1 MAVPENPI
9 TREEQYLDAMV
20 KALDGDGGGSD
31 DGVMVVNLTY
41 SGGTYTADKTIGQIR
56 AAMAEGKQAFLFF
69 SGGVSH
75 EYQCYYAI
83 SEVTNGCLQAVAI
96 ARVTKPDTSYVWGDN
111 QAVDRLDVL
120 GLSSVSS
127 TDSSKEWRVSNV
139 DGFHFTNLLDYASV
153 PTTDAPKALLFDN
166 EDGPRWG
173 DPPSITAF
181 GMTDMSATFETVLST
196 LKQQSAAT
204 GSASLAFYFEAETLS
219 GMLASIESAIDESK
233 HPWMVMTPQ
242 SAPRRFWALSDT
254 TFSNIANNL
263 SSFTF
268 IGHDV
273 DTEQSGGNLTAHLY
287 TVSVTFTSSFVYVKV
302 DADTQTVIDPT
313 TLLGGE

>member
-1 MAVPENPI
+1 MAVPETPI
-9 TREEQYLDAMV
+9 TREEKYLDAMV
-20 KALDGDGGGSD
+20 KALDGGGGGSD
-31 DGVMVVNLTY
+31 DGVMVVNLTP
-41 SGGTYTADKTIGQIR
+41 SGGPGNYTADKTMGEIR
-56 AAMAEGKQAFLFF
+56 AAMAEGKPAFLFYN
-69 SGGVSH
+69 GGLFQS
-75 EYQCYYAI
+75 YSYYVI
-83 SEVTNGCLQAVAI
+83 SEATNGPLHAVAI
-96 ARVTKPDTSYVWGDN
+96 NRVVKPGRSYTWGDN
-111 QAVDRLDVL
+111 QEVDSLEGMDIYGVL
-120 GLSSVSS
+120 S
-127 TDSSKEWRVSNV
+127 TDSSTEWRINNV
-139 DGFHFTNLLDYASV
+139 FYFTNLLDYAPI
-153 PTTDAPKALLFDN
+153 PTNNAPKALLFDN

-219 GMLASIESAIDESK
+219 GLLASIESAIDESK

-254 TFSNIANNL
+254 TFSNVANNL

-273 DTEQSGGNLTAHLY
+273 DTEQSGENLTAHLY

>member
-1 MAVPENPI
+1 MAIPENPI
-9 TREEQYLDAMV
+9 TREEKYLDAMV
-20 KALDGDGGGSD
+20 KALDGGGGGGGSG
-31 DGVMVVNLTY
+31 DGVMVVNLTP
-41 SGGTYTADKTIGQIR
+41 SGGAGNYTADKTMGEIR
-56 AAMAEGKQAFLFF
+56 AAMAEGKPAFLFYDA
-69 SGGVSH
+69 GLL
-75 EYQCYYAI
+75 QRYYAI
-83 SEVTNGCLQAVAI
+83 SETTAYLHAVAI
-96 ARVTKPDTSYVWGDN
+96 NQVAKLNTSYRWGDN
-111 QAVDRLDVL
+111 QAVD
-120 GLSSVSS
+120 GLNLFELQGVSS
-127 TDSSKEWRVSNV
+127 TDSSTAWRTDNV
-139 DGFHFTNLLDYASV
+139 NGFLFTNLLDYATIA
-153 PTTDAPKALLFDN
+153 PTNAPKALLFDN

-173 DPPSITAF
+173 VPPSITAF
-181 GMTDMSATFETVLST
+181 GMTDMSVTFETVLGT

-219 GMLASIESAIDESK
+219 DLLAATEIAIDESK

-263 SSFTF
+263 SSATF
-268 IGHDV
+268 VGHDV

-287 TVSVTFTSSFVYVKV
+287 AVSITFTSTFVYVKV